1 EVPDEE
7 YQAWAAEVFQPS
19 DQDAIERGRA
29 LSCVLCNLLTKTVL
43 DTHRLNK
50 KKPLHERFDQDQ
62 TQEVLIDF
70 CSDLAKPIARQMD
83 VIEKDV
89 LMVCNRVV
97 KENVGDMMDVS
108 SVELPLKARCGP
120 SGRGGVFGR
129 GGGRLLRR
137 AEALRPVLPRYGED
151 AKDDVGTG
159 DEGQEGSRALDAY
172 GFLLAHAELENEELS
187 FWGNVRG
194 AAQLAFLRQGGS
206 VHVSPSAFFEKNTLR
221 PSSAVR
227 TVRGPVV
234 VVAEPS
240 HDPSHRE
247 RFLRGS

>member
-1 EVPDEE
+1 M
-7 YQAWAAEVFQPS
+7 
-19 DQDAIERGRA
+19 R
-29 LSCVLCNLLTKTVL
+29 
-43 DTHRLNK
+43 
-50 KKPLHERFDQDQ
+50 
-62 TQEVLIDF
+62 
-70 CSDLAKPIARQMD
+70 
-83 VIEKDV
+83 
-89 LMVCNRVV
+89 
-97 KENVGDMMDVS
+97 
-108 SVELPLKARCGP
+108 
-120 SGRGGVFGR
+120 
-129 GGGRLLRR
+129 
-137 AEALRPVLPRYGED
+137 RYGED

-159 DEGQEGSRALDAY
+159 DEGWLSFQGISGHFLDPAFSQIPREMPHQTRIWGVIPTLHTSPPKRVCPGQEGSRALDAY